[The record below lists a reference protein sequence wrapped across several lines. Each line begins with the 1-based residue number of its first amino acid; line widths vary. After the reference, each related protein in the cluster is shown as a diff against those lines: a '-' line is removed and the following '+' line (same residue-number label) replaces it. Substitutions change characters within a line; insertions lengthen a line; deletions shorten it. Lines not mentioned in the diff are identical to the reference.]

1 MSVKIITDS
10 TADMPDSGKSRILTV
25 PMHVRFGSEEY
36 LDGVTLSRQDFY
48 EKLAQSKELPATS
61 QPSPAAFAEIFEQV
75 VSAGDTAVVIT
86 ISAKLSGTYQSACI
100 AAEEYAGK
108 VFVVDSA
115 TVALGTGAFALRAVQ
130 LAEDGLEA
138 AAVAAQLEQEKPSL
152 HVLAVLDTLPAFH
165 QAGGDHPKRRGGHSG
180 QGPGL

>member
-10 TADMPDSGKSRILTV
+10 TADMPDSGKSRVLTV

-86 ISAKLSGTYQSACI
+86 VSAKLSGTYQSACI
-100 AAEEYAGK
+100 AAEEYAGR

-115 TVALGTGAFALRAVQ
+115 TVALGTGAFALRAV
-130 LAEDGLEA
+130 
-138 AAVAAQLEQEKPSL
+138 
-152 HVLAVLDTLPAFH
+152 
-165 QAGGDHPKRRGGHSG
+165 
-180 QGPGL
+180 